1 MRSRLLV
8 ITCAVLAL
16 FSGQSALASS
26 ALAGQTELSATEIFD
41 RALAF
46 VRTQSYPPYISFVVT
61 VDTQA
66 KGRWLVEQFASLC
79 RSRDDRVS
87 TTAKPLSSTN
97 QPDNPYRFRLKVK
110 GLAIHDSPNIDEPL
124 GVPEISPAYDF
135 GLAKLAPAASS
146 ERSYDVALIEDE
158 LLRGRPA
165 YVLELTP
172 LGDPKKYRVR
182 KLWVDAETFAVLQL
196 TTEGA
201 FAAGPGTTVAWT
213 VTYNVDHGHWL
224 IENEATTASLVL
236 GGYAPAIN
244 TYITLPG
251 STKYEGISYSFSQF
265 EFLKSVS
272 DIDFL
277 ESRSSQAVQQ

>member
-8 ITCAVLAL
+8 IACASLAL
-16 FSGQSALASS
+16 CAGQSALAAS
-26 ALAGQTELSATEIFD
+26 ALAGPNDLSAAEIFD

-46 VRTQSYPPYISFVVT
+46 VRAQNYPPYISYVVT

-87 TTAKPLSSTN
+87 TTAKPLSTTN
-97 QPDNPYRFRLKVK
+97 QPDNPYRFKLKVK

-135 GLAKLAPAASS
+135 GLSKLAPAASS
-146 ERSYDVALIEDE
+146 ERSYEVALVEQQT
-158 LLRGRPA
+158 LRGRAA
-165 YVLELTP
+165 YVLELSP
-172 LGDPKKYRVR
+172 IGDPKKYRVR
-182 KLWVDAETFAVLQL
+182 KLWVDAETFAVVQL

-213 VTYNVDHGHWL
+213 VTYSVDHGHWL

-236 GGYAPAIN
+236 GGYAPVVN
-244 TYITLPG
+244 SYITLPG

-265 EFLKSVS
+265 EFPKNVS

-277 ESRSSQAVQQ
+277 ESKSSQAIQQ